1 MARKPVNTAQFSL
14 RIPKKMKDDLQIA
27 AEKQGIDGVVW
38 IRHAI
43 QEKLDR
49 EKNNQGPDT
58 MSNEVLEAL
67 IERVLNEKLAE
78 KRSKK

>member
-14 RIPKKMKDDLQIA
+14 RIPDKMKDELQDA

-49 EKNNQGPDT
+49 EKNNRSVDAI
-58 MSNEVLEAL
+58 SNEELEKIIAKVLE
-67 IERVLNEKLAE
+67 EKLAE
-78 KRSKK
+78 KRK

>member
-14 RIPKKMKDDLQIA
+14 RIPEKMKDDLQAA

-49 EKNNQGPDT
+49 EKNNLSSDAI
-58 MSNEVLEAL
+58 SNKELEAL
-67 IERVLNEKLAE
+67 IEKVLTEKLAE
-78 KRSKK
+78 KRNEK